1 MITTFYRCITSSTPL
16 ILITVFALTHVS
28 PVNTQ
33 EKLFLSETLLQQV
46 ERQHGASSRAR
57 LLEWLHL
64 IQQASVEDEK
74 EVLKKVNL
82 FFNRMSFVPDHIQ
95 WKQSDYWATPVEF
108 LASGA
113 GDCEDFSIA
122 KYITL
127 KTIGIPEEKLA
138 ITYVKAIKLNQA
150 HMVCTYYEY
159 PGAEPLILDNL
170 TPSILPASKRP
181 DLYPVY
187 TFNGSSLWIAKQRG
201 KGKNIGHSSRLKK
214 WQSVMRRMTQELN

>member
-1 MITTFYRCITSSTPL
+1 MITAFCRRITSSASL
-16 ILITVFALTHVS
+16 ILITVLSFIQVS

-33 EKLFLSETLLQQV
+33 EKLFLSENLLQQV
-46 ERQHGASSRAR
+46 ERQHGASSRVR
-57 LLEWLHL
+57 LLEWLDLMEHVSL
-64 IQQASVEDEK
+64 QDEK
-74 EVLKKVNL
+74 EMLHKVNL
-82 FFNRMSFVPDHIQ
+82 FFNRMRFVPDHIQ

-159 PGAEPLILDNL
+159 PGAEPLVLDNL

-214 WQSVMRRMTQELN
+214 WQSVMRRMTQEFN

>member
-1 MITTFYRCITSSTPL
+1 MITALRLYITSKAPL
-16 ILITVFALTHVS
+16 ILIAVFALGHVS

-46 ERQHGASSRAR
+46 EREHGQSSRVR
-57 LLEWLHL
+57 LLKWLHL
-64 IQQASVEDEK
+64 IDHASVENEK

-82 FFNRMSFVPDHIQ
+82 FFNQMRFVPDHVQ

-150 HMVCTYYEY
+150 HMVCTYYAY
-159 PGAEPLILDNL
+159 PGAEPLVLDNL

-201 KGKNIGHSSRLKK
+201 KGKNIGHSGRLKK
-214 WQSVMRRMTQELN
+214 WQNVMHRMTQEFN